1 MLTLRDPIH
10 GFIRADRLES
20 ALVDSRPVQRLRH
33 VHQLGLTSLVFP
45 GAEHSRF
52 SHALGAMELAGR
64 VYDALAAKGDG
75 LLPPPRT
82 ARERRLVRLAALFH
96 DAGHAPFSHSAEEL
110 FEEGLDHE
118 AMSRRVLATDEVRDV
133 FARRADESSP
143 TPDEVAA
150 LLAAGAEPAV
160 NEATGH
166 AGAGSSGSE
175 AGQAGGGPPAA
186 GAPNRPPVL
195 RLLAQVVSGELDVDK
210 MDYLLRDSLYCGVRY
225 GSFDLDRLLDTL
237 VPLEDPETGEWGI
250 GVEAGGVHA
259 VEALVMARYYMFTQ
273 VYFNPVGK
281 ALELHLNE
289 WLEETGRRWPADPGA
304 FLEIDDVTVWAALRG
319 SDSAHARA
327 VVGRR
332 HYPLAFETDEHL
344 SAGERAAFARLVDE
358 LRGRFGHDLLVSH
371 SAKDPHRMGASRVL
385 VRHADGRLEPMARA
399 SHFMRHLGRIDRYR
413 VYAPPARRDEVAAA
427 IRQRWPG

>member
-20 ALVDSRPVQRLRH
+20 ALIDSRPLQRLRH

-64 VYDALAAKGDG
+64 VYDELAAKGEG

-118 AMSRRVLATDEVRDV
+118 AMTARVLATEAVREV
-133 FARRADESSP
+133 FARHADETSP
-143 TPDEVAA
+143 TPEEVAA
-150 LLAAGAEPAV
+150 LLAAGGISGSDATAAGEPAD
-160 NEATGH
+160 
-166 AGAGSSGSE
+166 
-175 AGQAGGGPPAA
+175 
-186 GAPNRPPVL
+186 RPPVL
-195 RLLAQVVSGELDVDK
+195 RLLAQIVSGELDVDK

-225 GSFDLDRLLDTL
+225 GNFDLDRLLDTL
-237 VPLEDPETGEWGI
+237 VPLADPETADWGI

-289 WLEETGRRWPADPGA
+289 WLEETGRRWPADPDA
-304 FLEIDDVTVWAALRG
+304 FLEIDDVTVWAALRASG
-319 SDSAHARA
+319 SAHARA
-327 VVGRR
+327 VVGRC

-344 SAGERAAFARLVDE
+344 SADERAAFARLLDE
-358 LRGRFGHDLLVSH
+358 LRERFGHDLLVSH

-385 VRHADGRLEPMARA
+385 VRHGDGRLEPMARA

-413 VYAPPARRDEVAAA
+413 VYAPPARRDEVARA
-427 IRQRWPG
+427 IRRRWPG